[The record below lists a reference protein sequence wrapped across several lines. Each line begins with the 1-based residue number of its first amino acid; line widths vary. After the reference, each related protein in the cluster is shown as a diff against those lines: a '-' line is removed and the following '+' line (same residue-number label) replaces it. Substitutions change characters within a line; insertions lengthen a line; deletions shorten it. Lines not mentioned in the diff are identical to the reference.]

1 MSPVLAGEDALQG
14 GVGGDLGGAAEREM
28 GPLLP
33 VLGTCIHR
41 AVAVILGLWSLDSE
55 FHSENPNLKSSRV
68 GESFRIS
75 ICID

>member
-1 MSPVLAGEDALQG
+1 MSPVLAREDALQG
-14 GVGGDLGGAAEREM
+14 GVGGAAEREM